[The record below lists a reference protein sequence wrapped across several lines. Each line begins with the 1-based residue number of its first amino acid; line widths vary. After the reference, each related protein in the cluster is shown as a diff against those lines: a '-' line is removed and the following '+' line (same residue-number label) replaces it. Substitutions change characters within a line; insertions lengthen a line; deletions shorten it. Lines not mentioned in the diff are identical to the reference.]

1 MENNPEAILR
11 YNKLKEK
18 DKRWERGNSFTIKP
32 RLW

>member
-18 DKRWERGNSFTIKP
+18 DKRWEQGNSFTIKP